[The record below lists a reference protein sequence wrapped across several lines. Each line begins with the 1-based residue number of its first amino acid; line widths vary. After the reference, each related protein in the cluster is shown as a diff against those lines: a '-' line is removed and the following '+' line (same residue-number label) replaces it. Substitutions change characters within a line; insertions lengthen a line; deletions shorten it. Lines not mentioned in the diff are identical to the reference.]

1 MDFRVLGP
9 VGVVTGEGTALDAG
23 PYQQRLVLAMCVLAA
38 PRPVGPQRMIDVLWE
53 EDPPPGALN
62 TVQAYISKLRRVFEP
77 GRTRRV
83 TPTVLLTR
91 PGGYVLDVPAASI
104 DLGRAREHVSAGT
117 GRAAVGDHEGAVRE
131 LRRALGEWS
140 GDPLADLTA
149 SSWAVEEGA
158 HLAEFRLTIEEDLAA
173 SELAL
178 GRGAALNG
186 RLAQLV
192 AARPFRER
200 LRALAAHALYQAG
213 RQADA
218 LAVLAEGRRLLMEDL
233 GLDPDLGSREM
244 ERRILSQDPALTPR
258 SPVSTAGTA
267 GTASVAGETSHKDI
281 TGTPGSVGVADT
293 AGRVDAD
300 AEAGRATGSGGDTG
314 LVGRDAEAGILERV
328 VAGDG
333 HRVVLIAGEPG
344 IGKTRLAEHAAG
356 AARARGH
363 RVVWGRCWDGAGA
376 PPFWP
381 WTQAVRELVGQDG
394 ELAHLIGAGARTS
407 TRGTPSATGTTGTP
421 NTTATPSTTDVTG
434 TTDAAGTTGAPG
446 TPVTPRPPET
456 PETPG
461 TPETRG
467 SAAATGQF
475 ELYEAFAR
483 LLNEHGR
490 TLVVLDDLQWADT
503 SSLRLL
509 EFLASTRLCPDLAV
523 VATYRD
529 TGGRDGGPLERT
541 LGALARLPH
550 VRRLPVRGLAEEE
563 VREYLRRAG
572 ADPGRAAEMGRLTA
586 GNPFFLGEALQLGE
600 TPGALPDVVRGRL
613 AGLPPGTEEV
623 LTAAALLGREADLD
637 VLTRVAGPS
646 PERVLD
652 IVDAA
657 VQARLLVA
665 EDGPGCRFVHD
676 IVRDV
681 LREALPPLRRR
692 RMHARIAE
700 VLQERSGTRLSEI
713 AHHWREGLL
722 GPETAAR
729 AIGYTRRAAA
739 QAGAQ
744 FAHEDAVEG
753 LEKAIA
759 LVGRMPE
766 PDAVLRCDLLLDLAE
781 AQAAAGMSGAAH
793 ASLEA
798 AADLAEELG
807 DDDRLARAVLGF
819 SDPLHLAMYEEMTG
833 IDRMAGRIGRVLAS
847 GLASDSPWRARLL
860 AAAALTGSTS
870 RPVGRSLE
878 TAREA
883 VSLARRGGDEA
894 TLSRTLIALEIL
906 LRSGHD
912 HEGGRAA
919 VAEIVE
925 IGRRT
930 GDLVTEWIGRENAYV
945 ELMARGEAEA
955 AAELLTWLR
964 ENAGRLRLP
973 SMVSLAEWQA
983 AVRAYLSGSLAG
995 ALAAADASGAA
1006 HPEGALGRDDALLR
1020 RETFRF
1026 LSLRAGGE
1034 AGPALALAEEM
1045 LARRPGQ
1052 RPWTILRCLA
1062 LIDLG
1067 RTGEARE
1074 VLGVL
1079 ARDGFAAI
1087 GPELAYRFVADAV
1100 SEICAALGDEAAGEV
1115 LYGLLAPHAG
1125 RLLGWSQADLCLG
1138 RLALLGGDEGR
1149 AASHLRAAATFVARA
1164 GLGVYEPAVR
1174 ALVGRLERGLS

>member
-9 VGVVTGEGTALDAG
+9 VGVLAGDGTALDAG

-38 PRPVGPQRMIDVLWE
+38 PRPVGPHRMIDALWE
-53 EDPPPGALN
+53 GDPPPGALN
-62 TVQAYISKLRRVFEP
+62 TVQAYVSKLRRLFEP
-77 GRTRRV
+77 GRTRRAA
-83 TPTVLLTR
+83 PTVLVTR
-91 PGGYVLDVPAASI
+91 PGGYALDVPVTAI
-104 DLGRAREHVSAGT
+104 DLGRAREHAAAGA
-117 GRAAVGDHEGAVRE
+117 GRTAEGDHEGAARE
-131 LRRALGEWS
+131 LRRALGEW
-140 GDPLADLTA
+140 GGEPLADLAA
-149 SSWAVEEGA
+149 SSWAAEEAA
-158 HLAEFRLTIEEDLAA
+158 HLAEFRLTIEEDLAGA
-173 SELAL
+173 ELAL

-192 AARPFRER
+192 AAHPFRER
-200 LRALAAHALYQAG
+200 LRVLAAHALYQAG

-233 GLDPDLGSREM
+233 GLDPDAGSREM
-244 ERRILSQDPALTPR
+244 ERRILAQDPALTPR
-258 SPVSTAGTA
+258 PPAGVQSARGAPSTAST
-267 GTASVAGETSHKDI
+267 V
-281 TGTPGSVGVADT
+281 GTPSAVGAVGAVGVADVTNRASAASAVGTVGTVGAAGDAGTGT
-293 AGRVDAD
+293 AT
-300 AEAGRATGSGGDTG
+300 EAGQDDGP
-314 LVGRDAEAGILERV
+314 VGRDAETAVLERV
-328 VAGDG
+328 VAGAG
-333 HRVVLIAGEPG
+333 HRVVLLAGEPG
-344 IGKTRLAEHAAG
+344 IGKTRLAEHAAD
-356 AARARGH
+356 AARARGR

-381 WTQAVRELVGQDG
+381 WTQAVRELVGRDG
-394 ELAHLIGAGARTS
+394 ELAQLTGTGARPGIPGAQGAQ
-407 TRGTPSATGTTGTP
+407 GTPGTQ
-421 NTTATPSTTDVTG
+421 S
-434 TTDAAGTTGAPG
+434 
-446 TPVTPRPPET
+446 
-456 PETPG
+456 TPG
-461 TPETRG
+461 TPG
-467 SAAATGQF
+467 ASPGTGQF

-490 TLVVLDDLQWADT
+490 TLVVLDDLQWADP

-509 EFLASTRLCPDLAV
+509 EFLASTRLCPELTV

-529 TGGRDGGPLERT
+529 TGGGEAGPLERT

-550 VRRLPVRGLAEEE
+550 VRRLPLRGLNEQEI
-563 VREYLRRAG
+563 RRYLERAG

-586 GNPFFLGEALQLGE
+586 GNPFFLGEALRLGE

-637 VLTRVAGPS
+637 VLTRVAGPP

-665 EDGPGCRFVHD
+665 EDGPACRFVHD

-692 RMHARIAE
+692 RTHARIAE
-700 VLQERSGTRLSEI
+700 VLRERGGTRLSEI
-713 AHHWREGLL
+713 AHHCREGLL
-722 GPETAAR
+722 GPESAAR

-744 FAHEDAVEG
+744 FAHEDAAEG

-759 LVGRMPE
+759 LVDRLAE
-766 PDAVLRCDLLLDLAE
+766 PDAALRCDLLLDLAE
-781 AQAAAGMSGAAH
+781 AQAAAGMTGAAR

-798 AADLAEELG
+798 AAELAEGLG

-833 IDRMAGRIGRVLAS
+833 IDRTAERIDRVLAS

-860 AAAALTGSTS
+860 AAAALTGSTG
-870 RPVGRSLE
+870 RPVERSVE

-883 VSLARRGGDEA
+883 VSLARRSGDEA
-894 TLSRTLIALEIL
+894 TLARTLIALEIL
-906 LRSGHD
+906 LRSDRD
-912 HEGGRAA
+912 HERGREVA
-919 VAEIVE
+919 AEIVE
-925 IGRRT
+925 LGRRT

-945 ELMARGEAEA
+945 ELMARGEAGP
-955 AAELLTWLR
+955 AAELLAWLR

-983 AVRAYLSGSLAG
+983 AVRAYLSGHLAG

-1026 LSLRAGGE
+1026 LSLRAAGE
-1034 AGPALALAEEM
+1034 SGRALALAEEM
-1045 LARRPGQ
+1045 LGRRPGQ

-1062 LIDLG
+1062 LVDLG

-1074 VLGVL
+1074 VLAGL

-1100 SEICAALGDEAAGEV
+1100 SEICAALGDETAGKV

-1125 RLLGWSQADLCLG
+1125 RLLGWSQADLCLA
-1138 RLALLGGDEGR
+1138 RLALLGGDEE
-1149 AASHLRAAATFVARA
+1149 RAAAHLGAAETFVARA
-1164 GLGVYEPAVR
+1164 GLRVYEPAVR
-1174 ALVGRLERGLS
+1174 ALAGRLRPGPS